1 MRGLAGIANVDPR
14 GVEQLSIPD
23 VAECG
28 TLARA
33 PKQHR
38 GNIPDLV
45 PARLDIVRN
54 RLPFPDHVFLCDH
67 AHSTCWIA
75 DKCQPRSGSRSSRR
89 KVQTSVAS
97 RGAVRSPEMTRPVA
111 RSTMASTREYRIAT
125 VA

>member
-1 MRGLAGIANVDPR
+1 MRGLAGIAYVDPR
-14 GVEQLSIPD
+14 GVEQLSVPD

-38 GNIPDLV
+38 GTVSDLV

-67 AHSTCWIA
+67 VHSTCWIA
-75 DKCQPRSGSRSSRR
+75 DKCQACSGSRSSRR
-89 KVQTSVAS
+89 KVQNSPIS
-97 RGAVRSPEMTRPVA
+97 SPPKPPKREGAVAVA
-111 RSTMASTREYRIAT
+111 GWLAPCA
-125 VA
+125 